1 MQKIVNY
8 IFLFLLLVSC
18 NAKQVVVAEQAAK
31 ETDQS
36 SEVIQKHYQNK
47 LVFKTASIR
56 ANASYED
63 IKQSLNIN
71 ADLRIKKDEVIWI
84 SLKFFGI
91 TAAKAYIT
99 PTRVS
104 YYEKINNTYFDG
116 DYRVLSN
123 WLGTDLDFQKLQNL
137 LLGRPIDDLT
147 KEDFLAEVADQ
158 LFQLKNK
165 NNTQIEKIF
174 AFETGNYLL
183 KKQFVNQKI
192 KQRNVT
198 ITYPSFQNQDTNFL
212 PTALTIIAQDKD
224 QVKIEVEYKK
234 ITFNED
240 LNYPYS
246 VPNGYKQIIID

>member
-1 MQKIVNY
+1 
-8 IFLFLLLVSC
+8 
-18 NAKQVVVAEQAAK
+18 
-31 ETDQS
+31 
-36 SEVIQKHYQNK
+36 
-47 LVFKTASIR
+47 
-56 ANASYED
+56 
-63 IKQSLNIN
+63 
-71 ADLRIKKDEVIWI
+71 
-84 SLKFFGI
+84 
-91 TAAKAYIT
+91 
-99 PTRVS
+99 
-104 YYEKINNTYFDG
+104 
-116 DYRVLSN
+116 LSN